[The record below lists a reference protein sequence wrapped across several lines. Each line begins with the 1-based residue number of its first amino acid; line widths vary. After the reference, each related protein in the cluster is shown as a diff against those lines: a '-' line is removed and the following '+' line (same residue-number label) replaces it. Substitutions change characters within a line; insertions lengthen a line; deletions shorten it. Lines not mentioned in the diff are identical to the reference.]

1 MSARAHPSTNA
12 DAEAATWLAR
22 LHADTRGP
30 SDEAAFRRWIDA
42 DPANA
47 EAFRHATS
55 VWDAVGAVHIE
66 RQPAPAAAAVPF
78 LMNRRALIAG
88 GGAIAAMGIGLGGW
102 QGAQAGVYQTGLGE
116 QKRVTLADG
125 SILFLDTDTKLKAE
139 FNDRQRAV
147 TLHHGRANFRVAT
160 DAARPFVVH
169 AGAQSVVAPR
179 AVFDVRRDADRVSVM
194 LIEGSVA
201 VQNASSGP
209 ADSVGKLREGERI
222 VMDRTHAGQIDM
234 PDLAQQLA
242 WQNGQMIADN
252 QSLGAMASE
261 MNRYSP
267 VKLVIADPRAAS
279 LKLSGVYRVGENE
292 AFARSIRQLLPVGV
306 RANNGNLEIFS
317 LPSEPLTSDTI

>member
-22 LHADTRGP
+22 LHADARDP

-47 EAFRHATS
+47 EAFRHATL

-66 RQPAPAAAAVPF
+66 RQPAAAAAPS

-88 GGAIAAMGIGLGGW
+88 GGAIVAMGVGLGGW

-116 QKRVTLADG
+116 QKRVTLEDG

-147 TLHHGRANFRVAT
+147 TLHHGRANFRVAA

-194 LIEGSVA
+194 LIEGSVV
-201 VQNASSGP
+201 VQKADGGP
-209 ADSVGKLREGERI
+209 TNSIEKLREGERI
-222 VMDRTHAGQIDM
+222 VIDRTHAGQIDT

-252 QSLGAMASE
+252 QSLGAMVAE

-317 LPSEPLTSDTI
+317 LPSETLMPNVN

>member
-12 DAEAATWLAR
+12 DVEAATWLAR
-22 LHADTRGP
+22 LHADARDP

-66 RQPAPAAAAVPF
+66 RQPAVVAAPS

-88 GGAIAAMGIGLGGW
+88 GGAIVAMGVGLSGW
-102 QGAQAGVYQTGLGE
+102 QSAQAGVYQTGLGE

-139 FNDRQRAV
+139 FDDRQRAV

-160 DAARPFVVH
+160 DAARPFVVR

-201 VQNASSGP
+201 VQKANGGSANN
-209 ADSVGKLREGERI
+209 VGRLREGERI
-222 VMDRTHAGQIDM
+222 VMDRTHAGQIDT

-252 QSLGAMASE
+252 QSLGAMVSE

-317 LPSEPLTSDTI
+317 LPSESLTSDTI

>member
-12 DAEAATWLAR
+12 DAEAAIWLAR
-22 LHADTRGP
+22 LHADARGP

-66 RQPAPAAAAVPF
+66 RQPAAAAASS

-147 TLHHGRANFRVAT
+147 TLHHGRANFRVAADT
-160 DAARPFVVH
+160 ARPFVVH
-169 AGAQSVVAPR
+169 AGAQSVLAPR
-179 AVFDVRRDADRVSVM
+179 AVFDVRRDAERVSVM

-201 VQNASSGP
+201 VQKGDDGSANN
-209 ADSVGKLREGERI
+209 VGRLREGERI
-222 VMDRTHAGQIDM
+222 TIDRAHAGQIDT

-252 QSLGAMASE
+252 QSLGAMVSE

-267 VKLVIADPRAAS
+267 VKLIIADPRAAS

-306 RANNGNLEIFS
+306 RASNGNLEIFS
-317 LPSEPLTSDTI
+317 LPSESLTSDAI